1 MTAAPDGRPPWRR
14 APTTLVPLTRVH
26 AVNAAADALI
36 AVSLADTF
44 FFDVPLGQARE
55 RVALYLLVTV
65 APFAVVAPVI
75 GPLLDRARSGRRY
88 AIATAMAGRALLAW
102 FMAGGSGGLRLY
114 PAAFA
119 ILVLSKGYG
128 VAKAAAVPRLQPP
141 DLSLVKANARLSATA
156 VVSGMVAAVLG
167 AGLSQVTDYRWTLR
181 VAAIVFAV
189 AAALALRLPAAVN
202 TDAAGSFGTTPAKP
216 PRFTG
221 RVRWAL
227 LAAASLRAF
236 SGFLTMFLAFLLRQ
250 ADEGAGGAARLGL
263 VIAAAAVGGL
273 VGTGLGA
280 QMRERSP
287 DLLLGASLGL
297 AALGAAVA
305 ASSFSLGTAALVALV
320 SGLGGS
326 LGKLAYDSVL
336 QHEIDEHVRGQ
347 VFARSETTLQLA
359 WVVGGVVGIALPLE
373 GGLGLGLAAAA
384 LVTAPVVAGRGL
396 RSTSPAG

>member
-1 MTAAPDGRPPWRR
+1 M
-14 APTTLVPLTRVH
+14 H

-75 GPLLDRARSGRRY
+75 GPLLDRARSGRRL
-88 AIATAMAGRALLAW
+88 AITGAMAGRAGLAW
-102 FMAGGSGGLRLY
+102 FMAGGQGGLRIY

-128 VAKAAAVPRLQPP
+128 VAPAAAGPRLQPP
-141 DLSLVKANARLSATA
+141 DVSLVKANARLSATA

-167 AGLSQVTDYRWTLR
+167 AGLSQLTDYRWTLR
-181 VAAIVFAV
+181 AAAVCFVV
-189 AAALALRLPAAVN
+189 AAALALKLP
-202 TDAAGSFGTTPAKP
+202 DAINSEPGPGGYGVSP
-216 PRFTG
+216 PRPARFAG

-227 LAAASLRAF
+227 LAAASLRGF
-236 SGFLTMFLAFLLRQ
+236 SGFLTMFLAFLLRKSD
-250 ADEGAGGAARLGL
+250 AGTGGAARLGL

-273 VGTGLGA
+273 IGTGLGA

-297 AALGAAVA
+297 AAVA
-305 ASSFSLGTAALVALV
+305 AGIAASAFSLGTAALVAAA
-320 SGLGGS
+320 SGLGGA
-326 LGKLAYDSVL
+326 LGKLSYDSVL
-336 QHEIDEHVRGQ
+336 QQEIDESVRGQ

-359 WVVGGVVGIALPLE
+359 WVCGGVLGIALPLR
-373 GGLGLGLAAAA
+373 GGLGLGVAAAG
-384 LVTAPVVAGRGL
+384 LVAATVFVGRGL
-396 RSTSPAG
+396 RRTALPTAP